1 MGRVCVF
8 SKKLKFLGSF
18 REPTVLCNKSINQSI
33 DQPINQ
39 STLTHFEFGLGFGIY
54 IFLPKDVGWFLEKHL
69 GNVTRSSE
77 TGWNMIRISQF
88 GAARSLE
95 RNHVCQRYLSR

>member
-1 MGRVCVF
+1 MGKVCVF

-39 STLTHFEFGLGFGIY
+39 STLTHFEFGLGFGI
-54 IFLPKDVGWFLEKHL
+54 
-69 GNVTRSSE
+69 
-77 TGWNMIRISQF
+77 
-88 GAARSLE
+88 
-95 RNHVCQRYLSR
+95 